1 MKDVQLVSEWRTVQ
15 LFLGEE
21 GIAEVE
27 VDSLRPNSA
36 RCSCSRFEA
45 KNKCDHVK
53 RVKEVMSSNNGHY
66 TVHIPVEIEDNEA
79 EEAMLSAEA
88 FRNFIIKYGKVEVL

>member
-15 LFLGEE
+15 LFLSEE

-27 VDSLRPNSA
+27 VDSLRPNTA
-36 RCSCSRFEA
+36 RCTCSKFA
-45 KNKCDHVK
+45 TKSKCAHIKHVK
-53 RVKEVMSSNNGHY
+53 EIMSTNNGHY

-79 EEAMLSAEA
+79 EEAMLTAEA
-88 FRNFIIKYGKVEVL
+88 FRNFIIKYGKVEVI